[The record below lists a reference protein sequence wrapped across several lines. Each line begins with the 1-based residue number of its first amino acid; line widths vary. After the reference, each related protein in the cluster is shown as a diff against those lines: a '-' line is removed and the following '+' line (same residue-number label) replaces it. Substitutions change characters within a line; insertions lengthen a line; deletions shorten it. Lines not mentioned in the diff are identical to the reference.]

1 MNNKRRK
8 ELQVI
13 IDRIVVILTNIERI
27 KHNEEVCRDNIP
39 ENLHASDQYDRI
51 DNAARALDD
60 ACYAFEEI
68 IEFIAIAI
76 E

>member
-13 IDRIVVILTNIERI
+13 TDKIVVILADIENI
-27 KHNEEVCRDNIP
+27 KLSEEVCRDNIP
-39 ENLHASDQYDRI
+39 ENMHGSDQYERI

-68 IEFIAIAI
+68 IEHIAIAI